1 MKEKITIIDNTT
13 ILNRYVDKWSQADYI
28 TVDTEFIRE
37 KTYWPQLCLIQIGGP
52 EESVIIDPQA
62 KGIEL
67 SKLFSLLNSS
77 SVLKVF
83 HAARQDIELFYHLT
97 GKIPQP
103 LFDTQIAAAVC
114 GFGDSVGYEK
124 LANKLAGEKID
135 KTLRF
140 TDWARRPLTEQQLNY
155 ALSDVSHL
163 RVVFEK
169 LDAQLSASGR
179 RAWLDQDMDNLTNT
193 NIYEMPPS
201 SAWKRI
207 KTRGG
212 NKRFYG
218 VLREIAAWRENEA
231 KSRNLPRGHVVRD
244 EALIEIAAQKPL
256 NVKELNGIRALT
268 KRTAEG
274 KFGESL
280 IQCVNRA
287 LNLAENKLPS
297 PPPRKETPPGIGPI
311 VDLLKVL
318 LKSQCEKS
326 GVAQRIVANTN
337 DLERIASLSNDV
349 IEESIKDIPALNGW
363 RRNIFGELALAL
375 KMGRISLTATKG
387 RIHIISLDNIK
398 LKPPTSYED

>member
-1 MKEKITIIDNTT
+1 VKEKITIIDNTT

-193 NIYEMPPS
+193 NIYE
-201 SAWKRI
+201 I
-207 KTRGG
+207 
-212 NKRFYG
+212 
-218 VLREIAAWRENEA
+218 
-231 KSRNLPRGHVVRD
+231 
-244 EALIEIAAQKPL
+244 
-256 NVKELNGIRALT
+256 
-268 KRTAEG
+268 
-274 KFGESL
+274 
-280 IQCVNRA
+280 
-287 LNLAENKLPS
+287 
-297 PPPRKETPPGIGPI
+297 
-311 VDLLKVL
+311 
-318 LKSQCEKS
+318 KS
-326 GVAQRIVANTN
+326 G
-337 DLERIASLSNDV
+337 
-349 IEESIKDIPALNGW
+349 
-363 RRNIFGELALAL
+363 F
-375 KMGRISLTATKG
+375 
-387 RIHIISLDNIK
+387 
-398 LKPPTSYED
+398 